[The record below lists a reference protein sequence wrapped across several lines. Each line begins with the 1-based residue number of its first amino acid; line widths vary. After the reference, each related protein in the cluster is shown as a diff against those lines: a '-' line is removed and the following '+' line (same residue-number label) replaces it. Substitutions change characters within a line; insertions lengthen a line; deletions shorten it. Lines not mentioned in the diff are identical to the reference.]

1 MIIKIDKGIKE
12 LSIALLGF
20 RHQLLV
26 DLLEKNN
33 LTNYKILSTYEEIDE
48 TSDIVFLSGVHYIV
62 PEVYLNKPKYGVY
75 CFHESPLPEGR
86 GSAPIHWA
94 VSNNRPNL
102 TVSLFQANAKID
114 KGFIVTQVNVP
125 ITITDVY
132 EDLENKRL
140 EGIKLAFEVLLEELS
155 EGCIVLRRQTG
166 SSSYNKKRSITNS
179 ELDVNKTLAELW
191 NHIRVCDN
199 DKFPAYF
206 KVGDKKIIINYKVED
221 DSSN

>member
-1 MIIKIDKGIKE
+1 MIIKLDKDVKD
-12 LSIALLGF
+12 LNIALLGF
-20 RHQLLV
+20 RHQLLIDV
-26 DLLEKNN
+26 LEKNN
-33 LTNYKILSTYEEIDE
+33 FTNYKILSTCEEIDE

-62 PEVYLNKPKYGVY
+62 PEEYLSKPKYGVY

-114 KGFIVTQVNVP
+114 KGYIVTQVNVP
-125 ITITDVY
+125 IELTDVY
-132 EDLENKRL
+132 EDLERKRL
-140 EGIKLAFEVLLEELS
+140 EGIQLAFEVFLEELS

-206 KVGDKKIIINYKVED
+206 KVGGKKITINYKVED

>member
-1 MIIKIDKGIKE
+1 MVIKLDKDIRD
-12 LSIALLGF
+12 LNIALLGF

-26 DLLEKNN
+26 DVLEKNN
-33 LTNYKILSTYEEIDE
+33 LTNYKILYTCEEIDE

-62 PEVYLNKPKYGVY
+62 PEEYLSKPKYGVY

-114 KGFIVTQVNVP
+114 KGYIVTQVNVP
-125 ITITDVY
+125 IELTDVY
-132 EDLENKRL
+132 EDLEKKRL
-140 EGIKLAFEVLLEELS
+140 EGIQLTFEVFLEELN

-166 SSSYNKKRSITNS
+166 SSSYNKKRSIANS
-179 ELDVNKTLAELW
+179 ELDINKTLAELW
-191 NHIRVCDN
+191 NHIRICDN
-199 DKFPAYF
+199 EKFPAYF
-206 KVGDKKIIINYKVED
+206 KIGNKKIIINYKIEND
-221 DSSN
+221 